1 MRHAKGWLPARR
13 LSGARLRHSVPLLV
27 LVAFLFG
34 CGEESPP
41 TLRLGDHAVILA
53 FGDSLT
59 YGTGAA
65 KGEDYP
71 SRLASLTGHTVI
83 NAGVPGETTDEGL
96 ARLPRILEQHRPD
109 VVILWHG
116 GNDVLRN
123 LDPQMTEVN
132 LRRMLQLAR
141 GTGAEVIL
149 VGVPTRSVFLDPA
162 PVYEKLA
169 ASENVSLVGNP
180 LKAILRNPGL
190 KADSIHPN
198 GAGYARIA
206 NDISQ
211 LIQ

>member
-1 MRHAKGWLPARR
+1 MRNARSGVPARPF
-13 LSGARLRHSVPLLV
+13 SGARLRHSVPLLV
-27 LVAFLFG
+27 LAAFMFG
-34 CGEESPP
+34 CDPESPP
-41 TLRLGDHAVILA
+41 TLRLGDNAVILA

-71 SRLASLTGHTVI
+71 SRLASLTGHAVI

-96 ARLPRILEQHRPD
+96 TRLPRILDEYRPD

-123 LDPQMTEVN
+123 IDPALTEVN
-132 LRRMLQLAR
+132 LRRMLELVR
-141 GTGAEVIL
+141 GKGADAIL
-149 VGVPTRSVFLDPA
+149 VGVPRKGVFLDPA

-169 ASENVSLVGNP
+169 ASEHVSLIKNP
-180 LKAILRNPGL
+180 LKAILRDPDL
-190 KADSIHPN
+190 KADAIHPN